1 MPRSDN
7 RSDTWPPLARIRLA
21 ALREKK
27 PARKS
32 AQIRAVWP
40 DIKAALDNGHSLKA
54 VCECLEA
61 SGVTVTVPA
70 LAVYIGRI
78 RKKDREIDRA
88 SATVNAAASREASTA
103 LGVRTDPTVT
113 GSGTRHSAD
122 PLANVRESGANNRLF
137 DYRPELAD
145 PTKLI

>member
-1 MPRSDN
+1 MPQSGN
-7 RSDTWPPLARIRLA
+7 RSESWPPLARTRLA

-40 DIKAALDNGHSLKA
+40 DIKAALDNGHTLRA
-54 VCECLEA
+54 VCDCLEA
-61 SGVTVTVPA
+61 TGVTVTVPA

-88 SATVNAAASREASTA
+88 SVPVNVMGSRDSSTA
-103 LGVRTDPTVT
+103 LGDRTDPETT
-113 GSGTRHSAD
+113 ESGARHSAD
-122 PLANVRESGANNRLF
+122 PLANVRESGANRRPF
-137 DYRPELAD
+137 EYRPELAD

>member
-1 MPRSDN
+1 MTQSGN
-7 RSDTWPPLARIRLA
+7 SSDTWPPLARTRLA

-40 DIKAALDNGHSLKA
+40 DIKAALDNGHTLKA
-54 VCECLEA
+54 VCECLEPTGIA
-61 SGVTVTVPA
+61 VTVPA

-78 RKKDREIDRA
+78 RKEDREIDNA
-88 SATVNAAASREASTA
+88 PVPVSAVGPKDSSTA
-103 LGVRTDPTVT
+103 HRDQTNPKST

-122 PLANVRESGANNRLF
+122 PLANVRERGANNRPF